1 MPVRR
6 VFGSRAGPAAI
17 GLLIPPGQR
26 TVVILRPRSLPWD
39 LLCIQPDE
47 QVIRFREFAREEAEA
62 VAESLGTALEQ
73 SSPGKHHRI
82 ETAPAPGSPGSC
94 IRVVL
99 GRYCLIVCPR
109 LPGQSY
115 RPMVWDTEAEAL
127 AAATALKQS
136 LVPNLGETREIYFN
150 SRHFTC

>member
-39 LLCIQPDE
+39 LLCNQPDE

-62 VAESLGTALEQ
+62 VAESLGSAFEQ
-73 SSPGKHHRI
+73 PSPGKHHRI
-82 ETAPAPGSPGSC
+82 EPPPARGAPGKC
-94 IRVVL
+94 VRVAL
-99 GRYCLIVCPR
+99 ARYSLIVCPR

-115 RPMVWDTEAEAL
+115 RPMVWGTEEEAL
-127 AAATALKQS
+127 EAAAAIREW
-136 LVPNLGETREIYFN
+136 LVPNPGETRELYFN
-150 SRHFTC
+150 SRH

>member
-1 MPVRR
+1 MAVRR

-73 SSPGKHHRI
+73 TSPGKPHRI
-82 ETAPAPGSPGSC
+82 ETAPAPGSPGNC
-94 IRVVL
+94 IRVAL
-99 GRYCLIVCPR
+99 GRYYLIVCPR

-115 RPMVWDTEAEAL
+115 RPMVWEAEEEAL
-127 AAATALKQS
+127 EAAAALRES
-136 LVPNLGETREIYFN
+136 LIPDAGETREIYFN
-150 SRHFTC
+150 SRHFTS

>member
-1 MPVRR
+1 MAVRR

-62 VAESLGTALEQ
+62 VAESLGSALEQ
-73 SSPGKHHRI
+73 PSPGKHHRI
-82 ETAPAPGSPGSC
+82 ETAPAPGSPGNC
-94 IRVVL
+94 IRVAL
-99 GRYCLIVCPR
+99 GRYCLIVCAR

-115 RPMVWDTEAEAL
+115 RPMVWATDGEAMEVASAL
-127 AAATALKQS
+127 RES
-136 LVPNLGETREIYFN
+136 LLPDAGETRELYFN
-150 SRHFTC
+150 SRHFTS